1 MISNQV
7 RIYSRFVINKN
18 RVINFHNSHQHLPGM
33 MYSNSIVTPNKITWK
48 IISTSVHLDADVHKK
63 NVITP
68 IAGIVRRCSV
78 TTQVCIN
85 SYDAL
90 PLSHGLIESL
100 ITILQIGQKKT
111 ARRDVSHDSSSY
123 LKLLI
128 ASATSCTLPRA
139 RNLCTIIYK
148 NLPNNTKKFH
158 YINHSLEY

>member
-1 MISNQV
+1 VISNQV

-100 ITILQIGQKKT
+100 ITILQIGQKKNRAPWRIAWFVELPET
-111 ARRDVSHDSSSY
+111 ADR
-123 LKLLI
+123 I
-128 ASATSCTLPRA
+128 
-139 RNLCTIIYK
+139 RNFLYVAK
-148 NLPNNTKKFH
+148 GEKSMYNNLQKFTK
-158 YINHSLEY
+158 